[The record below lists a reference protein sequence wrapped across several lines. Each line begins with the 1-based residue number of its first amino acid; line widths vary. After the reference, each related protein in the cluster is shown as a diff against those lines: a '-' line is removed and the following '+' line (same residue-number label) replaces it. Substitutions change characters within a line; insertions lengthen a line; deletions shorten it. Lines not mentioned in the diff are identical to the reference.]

1 MFGIKKYNK
10 YMKECCK
17 KAIKNYKRNEAL
29 FSLQEVAKTE
39 SELNKNERQLL
50 IAFIEGMKNK

>member
-1 MFGIKKYNK
+1 
-10 YMKECCK
+10 MKECCK